1 MDKPRNTI
9 NLWISDNPDLIDHLF
24 LKKNLVI
31 ASHKSRLFVNLICN
45 FFTQFRQIMLFY
57 FTEKIRPELFFLI
70 FYKHKYR
77 DKYNVG
83 IVYSPV

>member
-1 MDKPRNTI
+1 
-9 NLWISDNPDLIDHLF
+9 
-24 LKKNLVI
+24 
-31 ASHKSRLFVNLICN
+31 
-45 FFTQFRQIMLFY
+45 MLFY
-57 FTEKIRPELFFLI
+57 LLKKIQPELFFLI